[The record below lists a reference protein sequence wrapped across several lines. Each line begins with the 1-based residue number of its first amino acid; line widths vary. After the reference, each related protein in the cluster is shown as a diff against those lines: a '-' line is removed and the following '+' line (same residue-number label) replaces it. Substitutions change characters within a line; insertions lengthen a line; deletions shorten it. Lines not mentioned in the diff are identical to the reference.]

1 MYTRHGAIA
10 RELRLSVDPRA
21 ITSYAFYAFHAFA
34 FSLWVPCRAHGER
47 ANIDLSPFLVAKI
60 NTP

>member
-21 ITSYAFYAFHAFA
+21 ITSYTFHAFA
-34 FSLWVPCRAHGER
+34 YSLWVLCRAHGER
-47 ANIDLSPFLVAKI
+47 ADIDLSPFLVAKI